1 MSVVNNQDADQTT
14 FNNAFLSRLTNSDTI
29 GVVGLNNGSSGG
41 LIANAQLAIN
51 RSTPLVVATQS
62 VAASGSIN
70 YNTTN
75 LQQIRYIQGDGAA
88 ITVSST
94 IFGNAGDFLDG
105 TMITLICV
113 SDTFTVTIE
122 NSSSTQYGQ
131 VCNGDM
137 ELKRYYQVTF
147 LYSGVLERW
156 IQISQNF

>member
-62 VAASGSIN
+62 VTASGSIN